1 MSTQL
6 GSFPENAKVQVEIVM
21 NGAEVI
27 AALRRRPYDLILMD
41 LRMPEVDG
49 LEATRRIRSDTS
61 VTQPYIIAV
70 TANATVQDRQQCK
83 AAGMDDYIRK
93 PFRMEDLQRS
103 LARFVATR
111 PPLPAGA
118 PRPSGERS

>member
-1 MSTQL
+1 
-6 GSFPENAKVQVEIVM
+6 M

-49 LEATRRIRSDTS
+49 LEATRRIRADISAA
-61 VTQPYIIAV
+61 QPYIIAV
-70 TANATVQDRQQCK
+70 TANATVQDRQRCM

-93 PFRMEDLQRS
+93 PYRMEDLQHS
-103 LARFVATR
+103 LVRFAATR
-111 PPLPAGA
+111 PPLSEAA
-118 PRPSGERS
+118 QKPSGGC